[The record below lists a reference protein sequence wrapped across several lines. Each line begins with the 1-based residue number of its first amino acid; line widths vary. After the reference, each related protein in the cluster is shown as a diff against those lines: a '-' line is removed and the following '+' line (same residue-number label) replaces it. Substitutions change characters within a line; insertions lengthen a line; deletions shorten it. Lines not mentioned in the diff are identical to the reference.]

1 MANTGAVLDFGKLA
15 KGKNEDPS
23 TTLKNVKRELE
34 GYRHS
39 VHLVR
44 GDQDKLGKSLDIIS
58 GRFANLSHE
67 LRKAKQ
73 EGKEI
78 DKIFDE
84 YIKPNMKIKDAWDYV
99 CKTWLNDLY
108 GQDVSNLLP
117 YIIRGKVNENS
128 LAIGLNSEFYIEE
141 VKKMF
146 RIQNNVKIKID
157 KSLSISTKISKPTF
171 KVLNATLQ
179 QGVPYFDHLPWSI
192 RIKFR
197 ENGTKEQR
205 DEALYQIIKSNE
217 KTRKN
222 TKS

>member
-1 MANTGAVLDFGKLA
+1 MPK
-15 KGKNEDPS
+15 KEK
-23 TTLKNVKRELE
+23 KVKATKK
-34 GYRHS
+34 
-39 VHLVR
+39 V
-44 GDQDKLGKSLDIIS
+44 
-58 GRFANLSHE
+58 
-67 LRKAKQ
+67 KAKAGTKAAKPKKVLVENEFSGSETKMIKQ
-73 EGKEI
+73 MVNTLMMKNSYTGYYFI
-78 DKIFDE
+78 VNDVVHPVIFDE